1 MNIISFLKEK
11 IECSLIAIRKI
22 SCNLRH
28 YDSAYS
34 SSQEERQ
41 ISYIDIR
48 NDKDIL
54 FFLFIFNLKF
64 NAYFK
69 TLIEFINE
77 ESHRYHDEMIDF
89 LQDRFDIEVSLA
101 TISQTLKKHKL
112 SWKKMILNIE

>member
-1 MNIISFLKEK
+1 MRLYISISHDNIAKK

-69 TLIEFINE
+69 ILIEFINE
-77 ESHRYHDEMIDF
+77 ELHKYHDEMVDF
-89 LQDRFDIEVSLA
+89 LQDKFEVEVSF
-101 TISQTLKKHKL
+101 TI
-112 SWKKMILNIE
+112 IN